1 VRTLLA
7 TTALDVTGGL
17 RELSFE
23 RVLDATVNQNT
34 QQPLKSN
41 KTWTRD
47 LPSLDALS
55 ARPLSM

>member
-34 QQPLKSN
+34 QQPLKYN

-47 LPSLDALS
+47 LPSLDAFS